1 MAQLVGW
8 HLQTTLGPVPS
19 GQEDSQLAA
28 RCEDRHPPDKAVAA
42 QKKTDSGGKDD
53 ADAKTHRESER
64 FRRRNKEGGGCQE
77 QDERADM
84 QKRYNVKLK
93 APGLNDPQL
102 YRPLQQ
108 VSILD
113 DLVEEEASMIC
124 DAAAAASNTRQG
136 QDRPRRQ
143 LQRSLDS
150 TIL

>member
-1 MAQLVGW
+1 M
-8 HLQTTLGPVPS
+8 QT
-19 GQEDSQLAA
+19 
-28 RCEDRHPPDKAVAA
+28 
-42 QKKTDSGGKDD
+42 
-53 ADAKTHRESER
+53 
-64 FRRRNKEGGGCQE
+64 
-77 QDERADM
+77 
-84 QKRYNVKLK
+84 RYDVKLM
-93 APGLNDPQL
+93 APKLNDPQL

-124 DAAAAASNTRQG
+124 DAAAAASNTRQS